1 MRKRILAVC
10 LVLTALAPL
19 AADMGPSIPDNFWAL
34 GPWLGYTWSDNLSGW
49 TVGFEALKSWAVF
62 TYAAGA
68 KYVASDNDKSD
79 FSGNKGLLTFY
90 IEGTVAL
97 PFPVG
102 IGVNWNFALGDSAG
116 PGLQLYY
123 GIPLPL
129 ARKFYI
135 SLFWRASWIWLD
147 GNPET
152 MNEVGICIKR
162 SNLADKLDTAAN
174 RRHQWRE
181 RYQKERDE
189 QLRRARQSTTTNRE
203 PQGAPR

>member
-1 MRKRILAVC
+1 MRKRILAVL
-10 LVLTALAPL
+10 LVCCAVLPLT
-19 AADMGPSIPDNFWAL
+19 ADMGPSIPDSFWAL
-34 GPWLGYTWSDNLSGW
+34 GPWLSYSWSDNLSGW

-68 KYVASDNDKSD
+68 KYVFSDSDKSD
-79 FSGNKGLLTFY
+79 FAGNHGLLTLY
-90 IEGTVAL
+90 LEYTIAL
-97 PFPVG
+97 PFPIG
-102 IGVNWNFALGDSAG
+102 IGVNWNFALGTAHG

-123 GIPLPL
+123 GIPLPVGKKYY
-129 ARKFYI
+129 A

-162 SNLADKLDTAAN
+162 SNLADKMADAGKK
-174 RRHQWRE
+174 RHQWRTRYEEE
-181 RYQKERDE
+181 RRKQ
-189 QLRRARQSTTTNRE
+189 QQPQTNTE